1 MQPSEAMKLILY
13 PYVTEKNYDLIEK
26 HNKIVFVVSEKANK
40 NLIRQAVETL
50 YGVKVASVNT
60 AKTIIGKK
68 AYVRLRPKSS
78 ATDLASKL
86 GLV

>member
-68 AYVRLRPKSS
+68 AYVRLSPKSS

>member
-26 HNKIVFVVSEKANK
+26 HNKIVFVVNEKANK

-68 AYVRLRPKSS
+68 AYVRLSPKSS